1 LGNLLTEQAVD
12 LLYSHLHA
20 IPSSEFGHLN
30 LVPFATEGEQTNS
43 IKKEVAKGIVD
54 IFATNGYP
62 MDPGAKTPEISR
74 QIRVLCRSCGTVLFS
89 GTTDHNGGI
98 TVAAP
103 ALLSTLARLR
113 AECPHSAFT
122 PEDQRAFIEEAVK

>member
-1 LGNLLTEQAVD
+1 LTDLTPAIDYVTSILG
-12 LLYSHLHA
+12 A
-20 IPSSEFGHLN
+20 IPHETYGVVNVL
-30 LVPFATEGEQTNS
+30 PFATESEQSNQLKRECAEGLVKS
-43 IKKEVAKGIVD
+43 MDSQGFIVD
-54 IFATNGYP
+54 PDN
-62 MDPGAKTPEISR
+62 KTPEISR

-89 GTTDHNGGI
+89 GITDHNGGI

-122 PEDQRAFIEEAVK
+122 PEDQRAFIENAVK

>member
-1 LGNLLTEQAVD
+1 MD
-12 LLYSHLHA
+12 S
-20 IPSSEFGHLN
+20 P
-30 LVPFATEGEQTNS
+30 QTNE
-43 IKKEVAKGIVD
+43 IKRQVAEGIVSSLSD
-54 IFATNGYP
+54 QGFIV
-62 MDPGAKTPEISR
+62 DPDNKTPEISR

>member
-1 LGNLLTEQAVD
+1 MLGAVPHD
-12 LLYSHLHA
+12 TYGT
-20 IPSSEFGHLN
+20 ITIF
-30 LVPFATEGEQTNS
+30 PFAQESETTNQL
-43 IKKEVAKGIVD
+43 KREVAEGLVKSMDSQGFIVD
-54 IFATNGYP
+54 PDN
-62 MDPGAKTPEISR
+62 KTPEISR